1 MASPHNFIQRQL
13 DFVKLL
19 SAHFMHLP
27 NTNVVKGTLSKIRN
41 KKEPQTEFYKYLMYC
56 CVRIEEDFH
65 VPLIDVGRNRTT
77 IFKKNDFES
86 KKHMPIDI
94 CTDRHIQI

>member
-77 IFKKNDFES
+77 IFKKKRFW
-86 KKHMPIDI
+86 K
-94 CTDRHIQI
+94 